1 MGTGWSWEPMLP
13 KSLWVFPC
21 TDNRSLW
28 TILMRMDSM
37 LKLEDQERL
46 ANLLDKE
53 DFWLTTRSASESMK
67 VDGRW
72 FRIPKRQW
80 VLMPTKATSGL
91 RSMTSV
97 SSDAK
102 PKWSIHEIGWSHGLG
117 TRFGRFQKPVWMRTS
132 SPSQNHQPCFFVNTP
147 WLIPAATSPAFNMF
161 TSLSKLESNIMF
173 LR

>member
-1 MGTGWSWEPMLP
+1 MGEPMLP

-53 DFWLTTRSASESMK
+53 DFWLTTRSASESRK

-91 RSMTSV
+91 RSMTSA

-102 PKWSIHEIGWSHGLG
+102 PKWCDPRNWVEPWFGHSIWTISKTGVDANIIPFSE
-117 TRFGRFQKPVWMRTS
+117 
-132 SPSQNHQPCFFVNTP
+132 PSTVFCVNTP